1 MDQPM
6 TNGNA
11 NPSPPVELAALTDV
25 GRRRGD
31 NQDAY
36 ALLAELGGALVADGM
51 GGHARGDLASALA
64 ISAAARELLDSA
76 PRHGHQPAP
85 ASMRLTAAVAS
96 ANRTILSS
104 ASKMPGTG
112 GMGTTLLAVLFEAG
126 RLHVAHVGDSRLY
139 RLRDT
144 TLERLTT
151 DQTVG
156 ELLAGR
162 RGQGGSSPF
171 ANVLTQALGC
181 ETDVAPEQ
189 YELECSSGDLYLLCS
204 DGLHGML
211 DDEGIRLTL
220 LNFGANLGQ
229 AARELVRLANER
241 GGLDNITVVLA
252 RPITPTDADHGDRAG

>member
-1 MDQPM
+1 M

-11 NPSPPVELAALTDV
+11 NPSPPVELAALSDV

-36 ALLAELGGALVADGM
+36 ALLAELGVALVADGM

-64 ISAAARELLDSA
+64 ISAAVRELLDSA
-76 PRHGHQPAP
+76 PGPGHPPAP

-104 ASKMPGTG
+104 ASQMPGTE

-156 ELLAGR
+156 ELLAER

-189 YELECSSGDLYLLCS
+189 YELGCRSGDLYLLCS

-220 LNFGANLGQ
+220 LNFDANLGQ